1 MCHCTRAIDK
11 LMAGQGSLAL
21 LNGAAGTGNT
31 PTDLSTTENGLF
43 LYALDP
49 FNGAI
54 DMFQIEHD
62 GSLTNMGAIN
72 AGELSIFDQ
81 GIAVR

>member
-1 MCHCTRAIDK
+1 
-11 LMAGQGSLAL
+11 MAGQGSYAP

-31 PTDLSTTENGLF
+31 PIDLSTTENGRF

-49 FNGAI
+49 SNGAL
-54 DMFQIEHD
+54 DTFQIEHD
-62 GSLTNMGAIN
+62 GSLTNLGAVN
-72 AGELSIFDQ
+72 AEELSIFVQ